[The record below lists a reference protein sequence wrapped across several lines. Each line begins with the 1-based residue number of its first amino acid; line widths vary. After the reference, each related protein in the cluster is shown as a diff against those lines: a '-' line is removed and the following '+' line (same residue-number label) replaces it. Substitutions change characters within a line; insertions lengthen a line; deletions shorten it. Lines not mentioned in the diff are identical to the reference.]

1 MPEMSLAAHRRD
13 WEELATIDA
22 KWSVL
27 TGPGKRNAWEDSEFF
42 ATGECEIRQLLQTL
56 QGFGYP
62 KLFKS
67 ALDFGCGVG
76 RLTQA
81 LSQTFENTW
90 GVDISARM
98 LEQAKAN
105 VPRASFVLNDTSHLS
120 FADGAFDLVYT
131 AMVLQHLPH
140 PRFIV
145 AYIGE
150 FLRVIG
156 SRGIAVFHVPTY
168 VELIHR
174 VQPRRRLYTSLR
186 ACGMDPGKLVSLNL
200 TPMRVIALSEN
211 RILEIVRASSC
222 RVIHV
227 DNDSHPVRGA
237 ISKTFY
243 VASSRARA
251 SSRLW
256 SYACPHRS

>member
-1 MPEMSLAAHRRD
+1 MSLASHRRD
-13 WEELATIDA
+13 WEELAIIDA

-27 TGPGKRNAWEDSEFF
+27 TSPGKRNAWIDSEFF
-42 ATGECEIRQLLQTL
+42 ATGEREIRQLLQTL

-62 KLFKS
+62 KLFKN

-81 LSQTFENTW
+81 LSQSFENTW

-105 VPRASFVLNDTSHLS
+105 VPRASFLLNDRSYLS
-120 FADGAFDLVYT
+120 FANGTFDLVYT
-131 AMVLQHLPH
+131 TRVLQHLPH
-140 PRFIV
+140 QRFIV
-145 AYIGE
+145 GYISE
-150 FLRVIG
+150 FLRVIE

-168 VELIHR
+168 VKVIHR
-174 VQPRRRLYTSLR
+174 IQPRRRLYTSLR
-186 ACGMDPGKLVSLNL
+186 ACGVHPAKLVSLNL

-211 RILEIVRASSC
+211 QILEIVRDSSC

-227 DNDSHPVRGA
+227 DDESHPVRGT

-243 VASSRARA
+243 VASSQEHAR
-251 SSRLW
+251 SRT
-256 SYACPHRS
+256 

>member
-1 MPEMSLAAHRRD
+1 MSETSLASHRRD

-27 TGPGKRNAWEDSEFF
+27 TSPGKRDTWMDSEFF
-42 ATGECEIRQLLQTL
+42 ATGEREIGQLLQTL
-56 QGFGYP
+56 RGFGYP
-62 KLFKS
+62 KLFEN

-81 LSQTFENTW
+81 LSQSFENTW
-90 GVDISARM
+90 GIDISARM

-105 VPRASFVLNDTSHLS
+105 VPRASFLLNDTSHLS
-120 FADGAFDLVYT
+120 FADGTFDLVYT
-131 AMVLQHLPH
+131 ARVLQHLPH
-140 PRFIV
+140 PRFIA

-156 SRGIAVFHVPTY
+156 SRGIVVFHVPTY
-168 VELIHR
+168 VAVIHR
-174 VQPRRRLYTSLR
+174 IQPRRRLYSSLR
-186 ACGMDPGKLVSLNL
+186 ACGMEPGKLVSLNL

-211 RILEIVRASSC
+211 QILKIVRDLSC

-227 DNDSHPVRGA
+227 DNESHPVRGT

-243 VASSRARA
+243 VAGSRPAA
-251 SSRLW
+251 SSGT
-256 SYACPHRS
+256 